1 MKNLKRLFFLKI
13 ARRMSKN
20 DSNLPVPTIIGSNSK
35 IKGDIISDGILQIDG
50 QVQGDVTCSELVIGV
65 KGIVSGCVTV
75 QNLQLYGTLKGK
87 AIVDNLF
94 VSKSAKLIGDAK
106 HNSIAIEP
114 GAYIDGHCI
123 RAGSP
128 IPAEQG
134 ISDLMLVDKTKSKT
148 KVG

>member
-1 MKNLKRLFFLKI
+1 MKNFKRLFFLKI

-65 KGIVSGCVTV
+65 KGMVSGCVTV

-134 ISDLMLVDKTKSKT
+134 TSDLMLVDKTKSKT
-148 KVG
+148 NVG